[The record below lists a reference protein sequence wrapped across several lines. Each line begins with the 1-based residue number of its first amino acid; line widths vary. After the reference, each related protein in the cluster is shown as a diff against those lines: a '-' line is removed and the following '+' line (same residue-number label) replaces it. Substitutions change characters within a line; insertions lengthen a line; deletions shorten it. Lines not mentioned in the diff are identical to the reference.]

1 MKHAYP
7 AFHLAAALLLLVSCS
22 KNEALF
28 ISKGADPYGFYKEA
42 RKAEEM
48 PTHAAALP
56 LKSVQEKAFEAHT
69 LPPEANASTT
79 ANLSESS
86 TPEPVQ
92 LVGFVY
98 KPALTPGKVAD
109 RLAKRPEGSSRLQ
122 TTLRQGVQATPEGET
137 DKSKKAGVGLMLS
150 LLAAA
155 FILVGIAISSPVPFL
170 LAALAAVFGM
180 IASIV
185 ALLEIKKN
193 PGKLAGRRRARAG
206 LIISSI
212 VLGVS
217 AMLAVF
223 LMVLA
228 GVMAW
233 GEGL

>member
-56 LKSVQEKAFEAHT
+56 LQSVQEKAFEAHT

-79 ANLSESS
+79 ANLLESS
-86 TPEPVQ
+86 TPGPVQ
-92 LVGFVY
+92 PVDY
-98 KPALTPGKVAD
+98 KQALTPGKVAA
-109 RLAKRPEGSSRLQ
+109 RLANRPEGSSRSQ
-122 TTLRQGVQATPEGET
+122 KTLRQGVQATPEGET
-137 DKSKKAGVGLMLS
+137 EKSKEAGIGLVLS

-155 FILVGIAISSPVPFL
+155 FILVGIATSSLVLFL
-170 LAALAAVFGM
+170 LAALGAVFGM

-217 AMLAVF
+217 AVLAVF

>member
-1 MKHAYP
+1 MKHAYSAFLLP
-7 AFHLAAALLLLVSCS
+7 AGLLLLISCS
-22 KNEALF
+22 QKEALF

-42 RKAEEM
+42 RKAEEI

-56 LKSVQEKAFEAHT
+56 LQSVQEKGFEAHT

-86 TPEPVQ
+86 TPGPVQ
-92 LVGFVY
+92 LVVFVY
-98 KPALTPGKVAD
+98 KPALTPGKVAA

-155 FILVGIAISSPVPFL
+155 LILVGIAISSPVPFL
-170 LAALAAVFGM
+170 LAALAAVFGLT
-180 IASIV
+180 ASIA
-185 ALLEIKKN
+185 ALSEIKRN
-193 PGKLAGRRRARAG
+193 PGKLAGRGKARAG
-206 LIISSI
+206 LIINST
-212 VLGVS
+212 VLVVS
-217 AMLAVF
+217 AVLAAL

-228 GVMAW
+228 VVIASAG
-233 GEGL
+233 G